1 MTAAFLSY
9 QLFRRQNKQHC
20 RDNTTKSFLV
30 LGKIDL
36 HKLATKAHPNVI
48 TMSEGSFRESF
59 ISLTS
64 MNDTYIASR
73 LRELQNLDMEELL
86 DFPIMFHGCQTDS
99 AKPLQNIMRD
109 INSIV
114 QGDQHFDLEMKKSK
128 IENMTTWSD
137 SINDVLMKESST
149 CG

>member
-1 MTAAFLSY
+1 
-9 QLFRRQNKQHC
+9 
-20 RDNTTKSFLV
+20 
-30 LGKIDL
+30 
-36 HKLATKAHPNVI
+36 
-48 TMSEGSFRESF
+48 
-59 ISLTS
+59 
-64 MNDTYIASR
+64 MNDTCIASR

-114 QGDQHFDLEMKKSK
+114 KGDQLFDLEMKKSK
-128 IENMTTWSD
+128 IENMTTWSG
-137 SINDVLMKESST
+137 SNDVPMKESST